1 MSIYEAELR
10 RRLASG
16 EDIEATAKWFI
27 ERMATDEREAGQL
40 SEFELEFF
48 KRVHHSFLPWR
59 RRKMN

>member
-27 ERMATDEREAGQL
+27 KRLAECEEQSWGL
-40 SEFELEFF
+40 SEFETAFCERIGL
-48 KRVHHSFLPWR
+48 RWPG
-59 RRKMN
+59 MN